1 MERFLNGIVMRV
13 FRILSFPSCI
23 VLPFY
28 FPLSL
33 SLSLLYFW
41 ISLFSMYLVFFPFT
55 PTFASLE
62 ARFTPGNVIH
72 LSFSFPRASAISKRS
87 RCVRRD
93 CEYRRRACA
102 RRRGS
107 HVAYP
112 FEPIRPF
119 PGEGRGRAVP
129 LPLVSI
135 HRDAFTKGARAKK
148 SQRSVSFP
156 FVSSRQFLKDTMLRL
171 FRRDKSALKR
181 EVYEGKNSYCW
192 LYRGIAFAERLCLNM
207 NRLFRIK
214 PFLFCFEIK

>member
-119 PGEGRGRAVP
+119 PGEGRGASGSTSPGLYTPRRFYERGASEEIAT
-129 LPLVSI
+129 LCILSFCFLASI
-135 HRDAFTKGARAKK
+135 FEGYDA
-148 SQRSVSFP
+148 P
-156 FVSSRQFLKDTMLRL
+156 FVSPR
-171 FRRDKSALKR
+171 
-181 EVYEGKNSYCW
+181 
-192 LYRGIAFAERLCLNM
+192 
-207 NRLFRIK
+207 
-214 PFLFCFEIK
+214 